1 MYWVMEHEY
10 LAKGLTETALTTLW
24 VVLAKNFLQCM
35 VLLYTDGGPDHR
47 LTYGSVQVSLLCL
60 FIRFNLNLLIA
71 VRTAPGN
78 SWTNLAERVMPVL
91 NLALQNVALERSKMS
106 PQMESLMK
114 SKHTMADVHS
124 TAQHFP
130 QMKTEFKESMEKVIN
145 LLNLRFRRMSLE
157 GSELTT

>member
-1 MYWVMEHEY
+1 
-10 LAKGLTETALTTLW
+10 
-24 VVLAKNFLQCM
+24 M
-35 VLLYTDGGPDHR
+35 VLLYPDGGPDHR

-91 NLALQNVALERSKMS
+91 KLALQNVALERSKMS

-114 SKHTMADVHS
+114 SEHTMADVRS
-124 TAQHFP
+124 TAQRFP